1 MNDSQYITIAE
12 YARQRNVSVSA
23 VYKRLGGTLQP
34 FVKEINGKKYLSV
47 EALNDG
53 FQPGENEKNPDSTRG
68 TPSTVTATE
77 QKPSAAVLDA
87 LLNQLAEKD
96 KQIARLQDELTQE
109 RKNSAEKDAFIRT
122 QASKLTLLLEQSQ
135 ELNRNNQVL
144 LGVEKG
150 FQPRLTTVEE
160 PSIISTDA
168 PGDEKPKDTQSDM
181 KTDKKAPG
189 GILGRLFGGKKK

>member
-53 FQPGENEKNPDSTRG
+53 FQPGENEKNP
-68 TPSTVTATE
+68 E